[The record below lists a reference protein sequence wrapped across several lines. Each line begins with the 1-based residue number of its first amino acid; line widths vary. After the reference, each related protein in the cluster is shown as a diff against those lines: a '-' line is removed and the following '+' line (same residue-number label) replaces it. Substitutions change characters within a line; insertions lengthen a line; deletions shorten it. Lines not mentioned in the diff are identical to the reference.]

1 MTISPSFDES
11 TAINDDVL
19 QQIWKELQRTRATL
33 EDDIAPSGT
42 VAEDSSATREEL
54 RTINRRLR
62 AATEELLNRAEKLQM
77 VNAELQIASAGRN
90 AIVDDEEGARVDH
103 EDLIVSNNIP
113 LVRVDN
119 DLHVRRYTPPAE
131 DIFCILPSDVGRSLI
146 ELTHRLA
153 YPQLAQ
159 DLTDVVRST
168 QPREREVQAYDGRS
182 FFVRLVPCRVANG
195 KAKGVELTFFDVS
208 RLREGEG
215 RALQGEDNM
224 VAAMRRSSDFAV
236 IATDPGGA
244 ITGWNS
250 GAEAIFGY
258 TQDEIAGLMV
268 SVLFTPEDRAK
279 GVDVHEMETARRTGR
294 AEDNRWHL
302 RRDGSRVF
310 CSGVTTATNIG
321 GLRGYVKIARDVTS
335 QQMTEQQRE
344 RQLEQARLRRANA
357 EAAMVLKDEFLAV
370 MSHEL
375 KHPLNLIHVNTEIIS
390 RTAANALQAIPHAVR
405 AMETLKHAIRTQ
417 GKIIDDLL
425 DLSRVRTGKL
435 TLDLVAVELVTLVG
449 AAVEAIASDGRAA
462 EIDIAFEASEPS
474 VLVTG
479 DVARLNQIVW
489 NLLSNA
495 TKFTPPGGRI
505 LASVAVDAAY
515 GRIDVADSGQ
525 GIDPAFLPRVFDMF
539 GQARAR
545 ASTSQAGLGIG
556 LALVKQL
563 AERHGG
569 RVEGA
574 SDGLGNGARFSVWV
588 PLYSRQL
595 AVAPHAGDVEPTCA
609 GRHVL
614 IVDDDPL
621 TVDSLRV
628 LLELEGARVTTATSG
643 IEALDAVQREAP
655 ELLLTDLGM
664 PTMDG
669 FQLLAAVRALPG
681 LGSLPVIALTGLGQ
695 GNDVKRAHDAGFSAH
710 ISKPVR
716 LGELWQ
722 RLAEVM
728 EPATSGSPDDPA

>member
-1 MTISPSFDES
+1 MTNSPYCADSVGIDEL
-11 TAINDDVL
+11 VVHQL
-19 QQIWKELQRTRATL
+19 ERELQDARATL
-33 EDDIAPSGT
+33 EAIIEHSETA
-42 VAEDSSATREEL
+42 AEDGRASQEEL
-54 RTINRRLR
+54 RAINQKLR
-62 AATEELLNRAEKLQM
+62 SATEKLLNSAGKLQSVNEKL
-77 VNAELQIASAGRN
+77 VTANAELMANVDEAELAKNDLSTLIAST
-90 AIVDDEEGARVDH
+90 D
-103 EDLIVSNNIP
+103 IP

-119 DLHVRRYTPPAE
+119 DLHIRCFTPRAE
-131 DIFCILPSDVGRSLI
+131 DIFCILPGDIGRSLLD
-146 ELTHRLA
+146 LTHRLD
-153 YPQLAQ
+153 YPQLAN
-159 DLTDVVRST
+159 DLGDVVRSP
-168 QPREREVQAYDGRS
+168 QLREREVQAHDGRS
-182 FFVRLVPCRVANG
+182 FFVRLLPYQIGNG
-195 KAKGVELTFFDVS
+195 QVEGATLTFFDVS
-208 RLREGEG
+208 RLREAES
-215 RALQGEDNM
+215 RAPEGEDTM
-224 VAAMRRSSDFAV
+224 LTAMQRSSDFAV

-244 ITGWNS
+244 IIGWNS

-258 TQDEIAGLMV
+258 TQDEIAGLML

-279 GVDVHEMETARRTGR
+279 GADLQEMETARRTGR

-302 RRDGSRVF
+302 RRNGSRVF
-310 CSGVTTATNIG
+310 CSGVTTATNVD

-335 QQMTEQQRE
+335 RQVTEQQRE
-344 RQLEQARLRRANA
+344 RQLAQARLRRANA
-357 EAAMVLKDEFLAV
+357 EAAMALKDEFLAV

-375 KHPLNLIHVNTEIIS
+375 KHPLNLIHVNTEILS
-390 RTAANALQAIPHAVR
+390 RTAGARLQQIPHAVR

-435 TLDLVAVELVTLVG
+435 TLDLVAVDLVTLVG

-462 EIDIAFEASEPS
+462 EIDIAFEASGPS

-505 LASVAVDAAY
+505 SASVAIDDGY

-525 GIDPAFLPRVFDMF
+525 GIDPTFLPRVFDMF
-539 GQARAR
+539 GQAHAH
-545 ASTSQAGLGIG
+545 ATTSQTGLGIG

-563 AERHGG
+563 AEHHGG

-574 SDGLGNGARFSVWV
+574 SDGLGKGARFSVWL

-595 AVAPHAGDVEPTCA
+595 AVVPQSGDVAPTCA

-614 IVDDDPL
+614 VVDDDPL

-628 LLELEGARVTTATSG
+628 LLELDGARVTTATSG
-643 IEALDAVQREAP
+643 MEALDAVQREAP
-655 ELLLTDLGM
+655 ELVLTDLGM
-664 PTMDG
+664 PHMDG

-681 LGSLPVIALTGLGQ
+681 LESLPVIALTGLGQ
-695 GNDVKRAHDAGFSAH
+695 GNAVKRAHDAGFSAH

-722 RLAEVM
+722 RLADVL
-728 EPATSGSPDDPA
+728 EPPTSRRPAAPE